1 MKILKIESGKALFS
15 IDGSTWQSI
24 DSINKDGLM
33 GLLRSVLTNDV
44 SMDEYNES
52 LIMNQSHQIIYK
64 SIYDKLTALIPQ
76 KSKFKDES
84 DRTYLSAIERYS
96 E

>member
-15 IDGSTWQSI
+15 IDGTAWSSI
-24 DSINKDGLM
+24 DSIDKDGLM
-33 GLLRSVLTNDV
+33 GLLRAVLTGEV
-44 SMDEYNES
+44 EMEEFNES
-52 LIMNQSHQIIYK
+52 LIPNQAHQIIYK

-76 KSKFKDES
+76 KYKFKDES